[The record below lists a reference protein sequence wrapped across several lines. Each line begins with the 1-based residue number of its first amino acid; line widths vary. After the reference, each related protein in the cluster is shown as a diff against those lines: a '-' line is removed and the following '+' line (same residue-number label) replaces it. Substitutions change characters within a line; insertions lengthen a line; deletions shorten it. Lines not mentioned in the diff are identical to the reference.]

1 MITYNVTV
9 KLNPSIEQKWKQWM
23 LEKHMPAILATKCF
37 DAYALHKLIDHPD
50 DEGITYV
57 AQYFAPDYDHYTNY
71 IDQHAPGMRTEGLAL
86 FGDQFIAFRTVMEK
100 QA

>member
-57 AQYFAPDYDHYTNY
+57 AQYFAPDLIT
-71 IDQHAPGMRTEGLAL
+71 IQ
-86 FGDQFIAFRTVMEK
+86 II
-100 QA
+100 

>member
-71 IDQHAPGMRTEGLAL
+71 IDLRAEGLAL